1 MNMFDSLLTTVGIIV
16 GVLVLA
22 VIAFQTRY
30 KTVSPDKAMIVTGS
44 FLGSKNVVSSNEPG
58 ASQRKVKIVSGG
70 GAFVLPIFQSYRF
83 LSLLSHKIDVTT
95 PEVYT
100 EEGVPIRV
108 DATAIIKIRGTMEDI
123 FAAAER
129 YLGKPEHVLQA
140 EATEVLEG
148 HLRSILGT
156 MTVEEI
162 YKNRDK
168 FAQQVQDVSG
178 KDLKKMGLHID
189 SFTIKDIK
197 DDNGYLESLGKP
209 RIAAVK
215 RDAEIAEAEARKEAA
230 IKKAQADE
238 QAKKAEL
245 QRDIAVAEATKEKD
259 LRVAEFKRESDKAK
273 AEADSAY
280 QIQQEISRQQ
290 IIEAKMK
297 AEQIQKERDIEL
309 AEKEAIRQEKEL
321 EATVKKQADAELYRR
336 QREAEAAAIERTK
349 QAEAQAFERTKQ
361 VEVNA
366 IEIEKK
372 AQAEAESKRRL
383 AAAEAEQIRLQAEA
397 EANSERLRG
406 QALADAEKAKAE
418 AEAEAERLKGLAHA
432 EAEKAKAEADRAL
445 GLAKAEVERSLA
457 EVEVDKEKGLAEAA
471 LALGQLKVVELFAKV
486 LPEIAGQIAA
496 PMGNIDKITI
506 VEAGGEGNGVSKL
519 TNSVTNLMH
528 TLPTVVEDLTGIKL
542 GEVLKNLT
550 NGRLSGEPFDPNSLL
565 NVAKALKGVDG
576 NFAGMLEDMV
586 QRSASVDMPALDEVS
601 ASDADPSEGEEPQ
614 A

>member
-58 ASQRKVKIVSGG
+58 ASQRKVKIISGG

-397 EANSERLRG
+397 EA
-406 QALADAEKAKAE
+406 
-418 AEAEAERLKGLAHA
+418 EAERLKGLAHA
-432 EAEKAKAEADRAL
+432 EAEKSKAEADRAL

>member
-397 EANSERLRG
+397 EA
-406 QALADAEKAKAE
+406 
-418 AEAEAERLKGLAHA
+418 EAERLKGLAHA
-432 EAEKAKAEADRAL
+432 EAEKSKAEADRAL

-542 GEVLKNLT
+542 GEVLKNLS

>member
-16 GVLVLA
+16 GILVLA

-273 AEADSAY
+273 AEADAAY

-349 QAEAQAFERTKQ
+349 QAEAQVFERTKQ

-397 EANSERLRG
+397 EA
-406 QALADAEKAKAE
+406 
-418 AEAEAERLKGLAHA
+418 EAERLKGLAHA
-432 EAEKAKAEADRAL
+432 EAEKAKAEADRVL

-576 NFAGMLEDMV
+576 NFAGMLEDMM

>member
-1 MNMFDSLLTTVGIIV
+1 MDMFDSLLTTVGIIV

-58 ASQRKVKIVSGG
+58 ASQRKVKIISGG

-397 EANSERLRG
+397 EA
-406 QALADAEKAKAE
+406 
-418 AEAEAERLKGLAHA
+418 EAERLKGLAHA
-432 EAEKAKAEADRAL
+432 EAEKSKAEADRAL

>member
-397 EANSERLRG
+397 EA
-406 QALADAEKAKAE
+406 
-418 AEAEAERLKGLAHA
+418 EAERLKGLAHA

-445 GLAKAEVERSLA
+445 GLAKAEVERSLS

-576 NFAGMLEDMV
+576 NFAGMLEDMM

>member
-58 ASQRKVKIVSGG
+58 ASQRKVKIISGG

-397 EANSERLRG
+397 EA
-406 QALADAEKAKAE
+406 
-418 AEAEAERLKGLAHA
+418 EAERLKGLAHA
-432 EAEKAKAEADRAL
+432 EAEKSKAEADRAL

-542 GEVLKNLT
+542 GEVLKNLS